1 MAQHSSL
8 ILEWVG
14 VVLLFLF
21 GVTMFC
27 QGHFIIHNKNGYS
40 RKDSENQEARDQ
52 VRRQVEKI
60 LRGDSKDD
68 SSSR

>member
-1 MAQHSSL
+1 MVENNIIIIEWIGI
-8 ILEWVG
+8 ILALV
-14 VVLLFLF
+14 F

-40 RKDSENQEARDQ
+40 RKDSERQEARDQ

-68 SSSR
+68 LSP